1 MSRISNNRFKP
12 EGLIS
17 KLDFWFI
24 ITVCV
29 VLVSPLIGSS
39 QNVSAAIDETMPS
52 TIPQEVID
60 DWMDQDSVTGT
71 DFSSAI
77 TKIVSKLPTD
87 YAAKYEEGKKSV
99 TGDKNLYLLAH
110 HWLRVAKMKKYESDL
125 SRIMFA
131 KHHNLGG
138 FLVGYHENITQNTMG
153 MQTLD
158 DEWKAAGALCTLSM
172 SNYYSKHGYL
182 LKKADAVVRDPC
194 VSLDGKKV
202 VFAISG
208 ARGKGYKIYE
218 MDIDKAST
226 PKALTTDPAS
236 DVIVADYEP
245 CYLPNGDIV
254 FSSTRC
260 FGMVDCAWNPTSNL
274 FVMNSEGKY
283 LRRLG
288 YDQVHT
294 FYPVLMDNGTVLYT
308 RWEYNDRLLTS
319 CMGLFYMNPDGSHQT
334 EFFGNQTSWPMTKI
348 HARPIPNSNK
358 VMAVGGGHHG
368 PYSGELMIIDP
379 IKSTNGAAQ
388 IQMIAP
394 KRPTKAT
401 VSKDDMAMGNVAFLF
416 QNPLPLS
423 ENDFLVSWRKNET
436 VKLYKLYFMDVDG
449 NRELIAWDDQS
460 VSQPILLKSR
470 AKIPPI
476 PASTIDYSK
485 DSAEF
490 TMQNVY
496 FGAGMKSRS
505 GTIAKGTAKRL
516 RVIKIDYR
524 AQGATIGQTGGSS
537 GFVSC
542 PVSKFGAS
550 WESKTILGEAPIF
563 PDGSAAFKV
572 PARTPVYFQVIDTN
586 GYCIATMRSWST
598 LMPGEQFPC
607 VGCHESKTE
616 APPPAGI
623 AQAGVPKGLEK
634 PLGIEGKYFKY
645 GAIIQ
650 PMLDKHCISCHD
662 ASHEKGID
670 LRGDLIDPSKIED
683 ANYKDSKRQWT
694 RSYLTLTDGASGF
707 GGSGTYVNYLTI
719 FSPPEQQSPYQYGS
733 SRSPLMTKVINGNH
747 HDVKL
752 TRTEKDLFACWIDL
766 CVPHSGFYTDY
777 MSAADSATYMK
788 LLDKRL
794 KWEALEDKNIAEF
807 IKNGPVPN
815 AINFDPYQNNFND
828 LDLMK
833 ASKIQYFA
841 QQRQIVFQRPIEG
854 VFMMIDLKGRVLY
867 SMKLSK
873 MNTASSISISL
884 PATLS
889 RGMYVAKLEGSGE
902 KYQQMISVVK

>member
-1 MSRISNNRFKP
+1 
-12 EGLIS
+12 
-17 KLDFWFI
+17 
-24 ITVCV
+24 
-29 VLVSPLIGSS
+29 
-39 QNVSAAIDETMPS
+39 
-52 TIPQEVID
+52 
-60 DWMDQDSVTGT
+60 
-71 DFSSAI
+71 
-77 TKIVSKLPTD
+77 
-87 YAAKYEEGKKSV
+87 
-99 TGDKNLYLLAH
+99 
-110 HWLRVAKMKKYESDL
+110 
-125 SRIMFA
+125 
-131 KHHNLGG
+131 
-138 FLVGYHENITQNTMG
+138 
-153 MQTLD
+153 
-158 DEWKAAGALCTLSM
+158 
-172 SNYYSKHGYL
+172 
-182 LKKADAVVRDPC
+182 
-194 VSLDGKKV
+194 
-202 VFAISG
+202 
-208 ARGKGYKIYE
+208 
-218 MDIDKAST
+218 
-226 PKALTTDPAS
+226 
-236 DVIVADYEP
+236 
-245 CYLPNGDIV
+245 
-254 FSSTRC
+254 
-260 FGMVDCAWNPTSNL
+260 
-274 FVMNSEGKY
+274 
-283 LRRLG
+283 
-288 YDQVHT
+288 
-294 FYPVLMDNGTVLYT
+294 
-308 RWEYNDRLLTS
+308 
-319 CMGLFYMNPDGSHQT
+319 
-334 EFFGNQTSWPMTKI
+334 
-348 HARPIPNSNK
+348 
-358 VMAVGGGHHG
+358 
-368 PYSGELMIIDP
+368 
-379 IKSTNGAAQ
+379 
-388 IQMIAP
+388 
-394 KRPTKAT
+394 
-401 VSKDDMAMGNVAFLF
+401 
-416 QNPLPLS
+416 
-423 ENDFLVSWRKNET
+423 
-436 VKLYKLYFMDVDG
+436 MDVDG